1 LIVFPAPIT
10 GSLLFNS
17 CGYYMPVTMGL
28 IGEAFATL
36 AILKLLPKT
45 NHQ

>member
-1 LIVFPAPIT
+1 MFPAPIT

-17 CGYYMPVTMGL
+17 YGYYLLVAMGL